1 MMQVSIA
8 GYFNRLA
15 TLGIQTE
22 VTDSGGKPVVLND
35 AFARAVRLA
44 LDARETRARVMFVG
58 NGGSAGIAS
67 HMATD
72 WLKNGGYASMCFNDG
87 ASLTCVGNDL
97 GYENVFAVPVQRHGR
112 SGDLLFAISSSGRSP
127 NILKA
132 VAAAREVQATVVTL
146 SGFEPTNPLRK
157 LGELNF
163 WVPDL
168 HYGFVEISHLAIC
181 HAILDLSMGWT
192 QVGDRPAAALA

>member
-1 MMQVSIA
+1 MPVSIA
-8 GYFNRLA
+8 KYFNRLA
-15 TLGIQTE
+15 TLGAQTE
-22 VTDSGGKPVVLND
+22 ATEASGNPVALDD

-44 LDARETRARVMFVG
+44 HDARERQARVMFVG

-97 GYENVFAVPVQRHGR
+97 GYDNVFAVPVQRHTR

-132 VAAAREVQATVVTL
+132 VAEARKAQAGIVTL

-157 LGELNF
+157 SGDLNF

-192 QVGDRPAAALA
+192 RVGDRPAAAHA